1 MENMKETINR
11 LIDIGAQLEKPEQI
25 EICGKTYCT
34 KQLKRYDGPEYATPL
49 TGSTLT
55 GLLDYAE
62 LIMPHER
69 GEDDHPAYFIQIE
82 SETQVRIMSML
93 DKEARRET
101 LYQAM
106 AITSDFD
113 FGRWYRQDEFVIALQ
128 ANFLPSDDLAAV
140 KTVSGNVK
148 AETVATYGDDGTQQR
163 ATIKQGVATAV
174 DIEVPNPVELTPYR
188 TFAEV
193 KQPSS
198 SFVFRIQANEQKDSR
213 PEFKL
218 VAADGD
224 HWKLDA
230 IESIRAYLSTEC
242 SRRGILTYIIG

>member
-1 MENMKETINR
+1 MENMKETIDR
-11 LIDIGAQLEKPEQI
+11 LIDVGAQLEKPEQI

-34 KQLKRYDGPEYATPL
+34 KKLTRYDGPEYAKPL

-69 GEDDHPAYFIQIE
+69 GSEMFFVQIE
-82 SETQVRIMSML
+82 SETSVRILSML
-93 DKEARRET
+93 DREAQRET
-101 LYQAM
+101 LYQAE
-106 AITSDFD
+106 AITADFD

-174 DIEVPNPVELTPYR
+174 DVEVPNPVELTPYR

-230 IESIRAYLSTEC
+230 IESIREYLSTEFN
-242 SRRGILTYIIG
+242 RRGLLPLIIG